1 MKLRRVNIL
10 RHGMWDDGRI
20 GNSAPDGPDA
30 HREFC
35 GKKSSKMA
43 LEISFNVYMYLKS
56 GFLSPF

>member
-30 HREFC
+30 HRE
-35 GKKSSKMA
+35 SKMA